1 MIEFRKIPM
10 AGGENGDFRPVD
22 QAEDQKASQATNTSK
37 GNRDGHGVEDT
48 ERADSGDQDAKDERG
63 DDAGREAVNASGQTS
78 RET

>member
-1 MIEFRKIPM
+1 M

-22 QAEDQKASQATNTSK
+22 QAAEQDHSQATNASK
-37 GNRDGHGVEDT
+37 RDGVENP

-63 DDAGREAVNASGQTS
+63 DEAGDDAVNSSGRTS